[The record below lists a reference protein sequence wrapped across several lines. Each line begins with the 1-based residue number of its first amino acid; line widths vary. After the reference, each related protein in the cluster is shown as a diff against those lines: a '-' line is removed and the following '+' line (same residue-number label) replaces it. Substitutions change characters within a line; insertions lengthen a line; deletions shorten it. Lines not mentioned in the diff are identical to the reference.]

1 MNSPSAPSEKRPGIY
16 LLYGDDGFGMAKTV
30 QEMVSRYED
39 ATLGDLNI
47 TRLGGKASVEEIRTA
62 AFAMPFLVDRRS
74 VILTEALDQ
83 LKGEKNAQSFPQLIE
98 ALPASTALILVVNTE
113 LERKDW
119 KDFKKNHW
127 FRKWTDSQP
136 AGVIFSREYALPAP
150 AQMRTWIIEETRRQ
164 SGQISPAAAVELAD
178 LVGTN
183 TQLASQE
190 INKLLTYVNFLR
202 AIELDDVKELV
213 ADVAPSSIFNM
224 VDALAEGRQQLALQ
238 LLHEL
243 MDQDDPYRVFGM
255 IIRQFRLLLQARE
268 LIDQGNRTSIAASM
282 KVHPFVAEK
291 LEKQAQRFSVANLKS
306 IFRNLLEIDEHNKK
320 SLMDLPIDL
329 DLFVS
334 ELSLV

>member
-1 MNSPSAPSEKRPGIY
+1 
-16 LLYGDDGFGMAKTV
+16 MAKTV
-30 QEMVSRYED
+30 QEMLSRYED

-47 TRLGGKASVEEIRTA
+47 TRLGGKTSVEEIRTA

-83 LKGEKNAQSFPQLIE
+83 LKGEKNAQSFLQFIE
-98 ALPASTALILVVNTE
+98 ALPATTALILVVHTE

-127 FRKWTDSQP
+127 FRKWADNHP
-136 AGVIFSREYALPAP
+136 ADVIFSREYALPAP

-164 SGQISPAAAVELAD
+164 SGQIVPAAAVELAD

-190 INKLLTYVNFLR
+190 INKLLTYVNFAR
-202 AIELDDVKELV
+202 TIELDDVKELV

-224 VDALAEGRQQLALQ
+224 VDAMAEGRQQLALQ

-268 LIDQGNRTSIAASM
+268 LIDQGNGTSIAASM
-282 KVHPFVAEK
+282 KVHPFVADK
-291 LEKQAQRFSVANLKS
+291 LEKQAQRFSAVTLKS
-306 IFRNLLEIDEHNKK
+306 IFRHLLKIDEHNKK